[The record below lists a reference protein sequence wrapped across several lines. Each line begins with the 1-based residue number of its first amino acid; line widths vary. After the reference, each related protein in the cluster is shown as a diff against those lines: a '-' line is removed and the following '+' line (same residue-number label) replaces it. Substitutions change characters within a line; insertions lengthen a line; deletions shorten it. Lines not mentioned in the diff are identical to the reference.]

1 MHLNSPSLLLFLIAA
16 TLAGLALATKLGG
29 VPMTYIPH
37 QDFWCAFAAYLVL
50 MFGSLV
56 RGL

>member
-1 MHLNSPSLLLFLIAA
+1 MRLNPPSLTVFLIAA
-16 TLAGLALATKLGG
+16 ALAGLAVATKFGG
-29 VPMTYIPH
+29 VAMIYFRH

-50 MFGSLV
+50 MLGSLV